1 MGQSFSTVWEKPQIK
16 PHVFFRE
23 PNVVPSVLPKVVPKT
38 PEPIKVPEAVQAVP
52 LVPSVPMQTVPS
64 VPLVPSVPVSP
75 KASARPSA
83 SVYDVDLDA
92 LDAMPTLQGYGLTG
106 FDYKTSTVRSTVRST
121 DPSDTP
127 AYPSALN
134 LPMKYS
140 AEPYSSEPYLLAN
153 PGSPRQTIY
162 VDEKDMKKKKNS
174 RGGF

>member
-1 MGQSFSTVWEKPQIK
+1 M
-16 PHVFFRE
+16 
-23 PNVVPSVLPKVVPKT
+23 
-38 PEPIKVPEAVQAVP
+38 
-52 LVPSVPMQTVPS
+52 
-64 VPLVPSVPVSP
+64 
-75 KASARPSA
+75 
-83 SVYDVDLDA
+83 DLDA

-106 FDYKTSTVRSTVRST
+106 FDYKTSTLTSTVRST
-121 DPSDTP
+121 ASDPS

-140 AEPYSSEPYLLAN
+140 AEPYSSEPYILAN